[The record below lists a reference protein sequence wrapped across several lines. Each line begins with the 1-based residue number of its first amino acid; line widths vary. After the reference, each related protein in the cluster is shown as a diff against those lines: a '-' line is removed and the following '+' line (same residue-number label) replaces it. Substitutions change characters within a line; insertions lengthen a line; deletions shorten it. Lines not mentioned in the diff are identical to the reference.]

1 MRGFMRVA
9 GRGLLLITTGLAL
22 APSQATAQSPA
33 RIPAPLQAQAQAQ
46 AQIQAQAQASGQP
59 PGLPAMQSDVLPP
72 LGSALP
78 ARAKTPGA
86 IVPATDPAAIGRNV
100 LNAGPDP
107 RIQLDGLSR
116 DHAAIFGTQDEDE
129 QALLDQERALQTQQ
143 DQMRMLERLLTQKP
157 VTANAPAAATIPLNT
172 GTPMNMAP
180 LAPAPSGSKLGI
192 GDAQR
197 SVDQMQK
204 RVDELRRGADTLR
217 QGAR

>member
-1 MRGFMRVA
+1 MRGFIKVA
-9 GRGLLLITTGLAL
+9 PYRLLIAGGLAL
-22 APSQATAQSPA
+22 APGLADAQAQTQ
-33 RIPAPLQAQAQAQ
+33 APAQAQAQ
-46 AQIQAQAQASGQP
+46 A
-59 PGLPAMQSDVLPP
+59 PG
-72 LGSALP
+72 
-78 ARAKTPGA
+78 T
-86 IVPATDPAAIGRNV
+86 IVPAADPAAIGRNV

-116 DHAAIFGTQDEDE
+116 DHAAIFSTQDEDE
-129 QALLDQERALQTQQ
+129 QAVLDQERALQTQQ

-157 VTANAPAAATIPLNT
+157 AAANPPAAATIPLST
-172 GTPMNMAP
+172 GATMNMAP
-180 LAPAPSGSKLGI
+180 LAPAPSGSQLGR